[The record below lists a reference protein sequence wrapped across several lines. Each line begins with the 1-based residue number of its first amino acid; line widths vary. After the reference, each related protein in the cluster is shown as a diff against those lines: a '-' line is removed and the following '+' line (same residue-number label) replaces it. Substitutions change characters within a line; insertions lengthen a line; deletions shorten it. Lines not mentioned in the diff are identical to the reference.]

1 MPPVP
6 GGPRR
11 PTSFRMNPRPRKL
24 KLLRWMPNRWLM
36 TRGRRAARA
45 LHLTFDDG
53 PHPEHTG
60 ALLDVLAEH
69 GARATFFVIGQ
80 HAERHPEL
88 MRRIV
93 AEGHTLG
100 NHSWSHPQFDTLGLA
115 AQREEIARTEAL
127 LRAFD
132 GRERHDFR
140 PPRGVLPRPMV
151 LDCIRQ
157 GRRIAYWSYDSLD
170 YARPPAE
177 RLIDTARQH
186 PLQPGDIMLMHDDYG
201 VAADM
206 LRTMLPVWRE
216 AGFAFEPL
224 PEAA

>member
-69 GARATFFVIGQ
+69 GARGTFFVIGQ

-170 YARPPAE
+170 YARPLAE

-186 PLQPGDIMLMHDDYG
+186 PLQPGDIVLMHDDYG

-216 AGFAFEPL
+216 AGFVFESL